1 MVKTQRFFKVV
12 LWKIKITEIFQN
24 GEKCGDFSK
33 WFHCNGQPTQMEDE
47 KSFQTHYLR
56 VKGSEAHSKRD
67 RVRKR
72 SSRGGQELEGAL
84 KK

>member
-47 KSFQTHYLR
+47 KSFQRGLIA
-56 VKGSEAHSKRD
+56 KNMKCLEAND
-67 RVRKR
+67 RARRHTIQEMRTQR
-72 SSRGGQELEGAL
+72 SI
-84 KK
+84 

>member
-1 MVKTQRFFKVV
+1 VV

-47 KSFQTHYLR
+47 KSFQRGLIA
-56 VKGSEAHSKRD
+56 KNMKCLEAND
-67 RVRKR
+67 RARRHTIQEMGAQR
-72 SSRGGQELEGAL
+72 SV
-84 KK
+84 